1 MRITSI
7 FFLFIAIFT
16 SANLWAQLD
25 TVMLSE
31 APFNSEGNEFAVRN
45 YQGAL
50 VFLSDA
56 KDMNGNSMYD
66 KKTGEPFTDLYMH
79 KEGKTSLFEIP
90 NAEGQMINASSLFFD
105 GPFTATKNEEFLFF
119 SNNLS
124 KEMDKNKLGIF
135 YTFKQNL
142 GYASPLPF
150 FFNSEDYNTTHPY
163 FDDATNYLYFSSD
176 QNTGIGGM
184 DVYRVKFENNTFG
197 EVEALSCNSQEN
209 DIFPTVN
216 NGVLYFS
223 SNRVG
228 AQGGYDFYKF
238 EKQIVQ
244 PLIQPFNSEYD
255 DIALSWS
262 SDSTGYFSTN
272 RPYAG
277 NLNAQ
282 SGSISFNDNTYAFE
296 VRNVKS
302 VVKIDLQLKDKD
314 GQLLKDAVLT
324 LNDGSTGNLIFKGTS
339 DQYGRVVGVVD
350 TLPLNITAS
359 YKMNINKQGVASSE
373 KNFEINI
380 KDRETKI
387 DNSTVEMNIEM
398 LTQEMEITEL
408 LGLSTIFYDFNSSV
422 LRPES
427 KKELN
432 KVIQFMNLHPEVSV
446 ELGSHTDCKGSDAYN
461 LWLAKRRAAV
471 AGDYIKKQVSIPK
484 NVVSL
489 GYGEQKARVVCDC
502 EDLFNACTDDQ
513 NQVNRR
519 TEFKISAIN
528 FSTGK

>member
-1 MRITSI
+1 MRTTSI
-7 FFLFIAIFT
+7 FVLFITIFT
-16 SANLWAQLD
+16 GANLWAQLD

-31 APFNSEGNEFAVRN
+31 APFNSEGNDFAVRN

-66 KKTGEPFTDLYMH
+66 RKTGEPFTDLYMH
-79 KEGKTSLFEIP
+79 KEGQTTFFEIP
-90 NAEGQMINASSLFFD
+90 NADGQMINASSLFFD
-105 GPFTATKNEEFLFF
+105 GPFTATENGEFLFF

-124 KEMDKNKLGIF
+124 KEKDKNKLGIF

-142 GYASPLPF
+142 GFASPLPF

-176 QNTGIGGM
+176 QNTGMGGM
-184 DVYRVKFENNTFG
+184 DVYRVKFENNEFG
-197 EVEALSCNSQEN
+197 EVETMSCNSPEN
-209 DIFPTVN
+209 EIFPTVN

-228 AQGGYDFYKF
+228 TQGGYDFYKF
-238 EKQIVQ
+238 ENNIIQ

-255 DIALSWS
+255 DIALSWL

-272 RPYAG
+272 RPYVG
-277 NLNAQ
+277 NINAQ
-282 SGSISFNDNTYAFE
+282 SSSIGFTDNAYAFE

-314 GQLLKDAVLT
+314 GQLLKDVLLT
-324 LNDGSTGNLIFKGTS
+324 LNDGLTGDVIFKGTS

-350 TLPLNITAS
+350 TLRINSTAS
-359 YKMNINKQGVASSE
+359 YTININKQGLASSE
-373 KNFEINI
+373 KTINI
-380 KDRETKI
+380 YIKDKETII
-387 DNSTVEMNIEM
+387 DNSTVETTIET
-398 LTQEMEITEL
+398 LTQEMEISEL
-408 LGLSTIFYDFNSSV
+408 LGLSAIFYDFNSAE

-427 KKELN
+427 KLELN
-432 KVIQFMNLHPEVSV
+432 KVVQFMNLHPEVTV

-461 LWLAKRRAAV
+461 LRLSKRRAAV
-471 AGDYIKKQVSIPK
+471 AGDYIKKQVSIRK
-484 NVVSL
+484 NVVSI

-502 EDLFNACTDDQ
+502 EDLLNACNDDQ
-513 NQVNRR
+513 NQLNRR
-519 TEFKISAIN
+519 TEFKISALN